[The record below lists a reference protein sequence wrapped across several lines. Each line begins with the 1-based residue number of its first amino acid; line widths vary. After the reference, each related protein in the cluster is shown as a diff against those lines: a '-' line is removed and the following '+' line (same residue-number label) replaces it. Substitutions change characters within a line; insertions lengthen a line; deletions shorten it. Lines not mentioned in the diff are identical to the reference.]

1 MDPVEKLSPRW
12 TEEYLTQL
20 RYTLDLNAKQT
31 LELTERNNQLTTA
44 VMSHCDNCMRRD
56 DTEMP
61 YQLCAKNTTA
71 LSNPHRGVNSALPT
85 SQDPCLY

>member
-31 LELTERNNQLTTA
+31 LELTERIIN
-44 VMSHCDNCMRRD
+44 
-56 DTEMP
+56 
-61 YQLCAKNTTA
+61 
-71 LSNPHRGVNSALPT
+71 
-85 SQDPCLY
+85 